1 MSRVRQVTL
10 DAADA
15 LDLVHADPAPVA
27 YIDEL
32 GDDGVNLKMRFYHDD
47 GDRTTARDAVAE
59 AIMAALSDAQIEM
72 PTPELSIEHSHSDP
86 DKPAG

>member
-1 MSRVRQVTL
+1 
-10 DAADA
+10 
-15 LDLVHADPAPVA
+15 
-27 YIDEL
+27 
-32 GDDGVNLKMRFYHDD
+32 VNLKMRFYHDD
-47 GDRTTARDAVAE
+47 GDRVAARDAVAE